1 MKECRMVTLPLADD
15 LTFGLHTRLA
25 NPAEARNLVRL
36 AEDGGFSGI
45 AVGDH
50 LAFALPILDP
60 FVQLAQVVTLSEKLN
75 VYTSVYLLPLRHPT
89 PVAKQA
95 ATLDLI
101 SGGRF
106 IMGLGVGGE
115 FPGEFAAAGVPHN
128 QRGARLNEGIDV
140 LRKLWTGEPISHEG
154 RFFSFPETQMLP
166 KPAHPG
172 GPPLWVGGRSAAALE
187 RAGTRCDGYISYV
200 VTPDRFRRALETI
213 GRHYQASRREL
224 AEYGTAHLLFMRL
237 GPTYDQAFEDANRL
251 LSKRYA
257 MDFSEPTR
265 RYAALGSP
273 ADVAAFIDAF
283 YQAGC
288 RHIEIDFLGT
298 AEERDAQIEQF
309 GKEVKP
315 LLNYG

>member
-1 MKECRMVTLPLADD
+1 MLPLASKI
-15 LTFGLHTRLA
+15 TFGLHAQLP
-25 NPAEARNLVRL
+25 NPAETRQIVRL
-36 AEDGGFSGI
+36 AEEGGFSAI

-60 FVQLAQVVTLSEKLN
+60 MVQLAQVATLSDKLS
-75 VYTSVYLLPLRHPT
+75 VRTSVYLLPLRHPT

-128 QRGARLNEGIDV
+128 QRGARMDEGIAV
-140 LRKLWTGEPISHEG
+140 LRKLWTGEPVSHDG

-166 KPAHPG
+166 KPARPG
-172 GPPLWVGGRSAAALE
+172 GPPLWVGGRTEAAFK
-187 RAGTRCDGYISYV
+187 RAGALCDGYISYV
-200 VTPDRFRRALETI
+200 VTPDQYRSALEAI
-213 GRHYQASRREL
+213 SVHYAAAKRDIP
-224 AEYGTAHLLFMRL
+224 EYGAAHLLFARL
-237 GPTYDQAFEDANRL
+237 GPSYEAAYEDANAL

-257 MDFSEPTR
+257 MDFSRATK
-265 RYAALGSP
+265 RYAALGQP
-273 ADVAAFIDAF
+273 ADIAASIEAF
-283 YQAGC
+283 FQAGA
-288 RHIEIDFLGT
+288 RHLELEFLGSP
-298 AEERDAQIEQF
+298 EERNAQIEQF

-315 LLNYG
+315 LLSFAA